1 MMKRN
6 DQWHTHRSCE
16 YYAKAVVYLR
26 LNPKYFFKLI
36 NSFDWCI
43 LENMNNEQR
52 FKEKSLVLSHT
63 ETFN

>member
-1 MMKRN
+1 MA
-6 DQWHTHRSCE
+6 HTDH
-16 YYAKAVVYLR
+16 ANIMQR
-26 LNPKYFFKLI
+26 LLFIFNTFFKLN

>member
-1 MMKRN
+1 MYFINIIFVLLMMKRN

-16 YYAKAVVYLR
+16 YYAKAVVYLP

-43 LENMNNEQR
+43 LENMNN
-52 FKEKSLVLSHT
+52 
-63 ETFN
+63 